1 MLVALL
7 LVACWSE
14 PSVPPAATP
23 AAVAPPAAAQPAP
36 VAPPAAVA
44 PAAPPPAP
52 TTPPATLTREE
63 PPTAPPSIASADAI
77 EIPDAC
83 PFECCSYS
91 DRWKT
96 TAALALFDKPDG
108 AKTGEIAAGTAV
120 VGVKGVMRGKAGQAR
135 AKKPV
140 GLWGKD
146 PSKPE
151 KTLPPGTSFTLLDR
165 VGEGAVRVSYEG
177 KTWQVDADA
186 CLDGAYTDASSCTA
200 EVVTPAAL
208 VWWAQVRLKD
218 GREGWLRMDKGGIME
233 GMDGC

>member
-1 MLVALL
+1 MFIVLL
-7 LVACWSE
+7 LAACWSATGSA
-14 PSVPPAATP
+14 PANRPPT
-23 AAVAPPAAAQPAP
+23 APPAV
-36 VAPPAAVA
+36 VAPSAAPPTAPSAVVA
-44 PAAPPPAP
+44 PSAAPPPAV
-52 TTPPATLTREE
+52 
-63 PPTAPPSIASADAI
+63 PPTAPPPSAGAI

-96 TAALALFDKPDG
+96 GSALALFDKPDG

-151 KTLPPGTSFTLLDR
+151 KTLPPGTVFTLLDR
-165 VGEGAVRVSYEG
+165 VGEGAARVSYEG
-177 KTWQVDADA
+177 ATWQVDADA
-186 CLDGAYTDASSCTA
+186 CLDGAYSDTSSCTA
-200 EVVTPAAL
+200 EVITPSEL

-218 GREGWLRMDKGGIME
+218 GREGWLRMDKPGVMD